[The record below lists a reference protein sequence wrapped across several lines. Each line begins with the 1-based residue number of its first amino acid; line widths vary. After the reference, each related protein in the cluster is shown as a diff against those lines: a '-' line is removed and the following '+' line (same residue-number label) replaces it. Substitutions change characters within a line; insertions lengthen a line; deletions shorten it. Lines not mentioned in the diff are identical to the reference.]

1 MLLSKRSLTQVCET
15 LNEIAKIQGV
25 SEIQEYLQNRL
36 SAKLIKAIT
45 LITNKNE
52 RVQSQNTIQSQ
63 IDQIVEIF
71 AVTNGINKL
80 KD

>member
-1 MLLSKRSLTQVCET
+1 M
-15 LNEIAKIQGV
+15 
-25 SEIQEYLQNRL
+25 
-36 SAKLIKAIT
+36 IKAIT